1 MAADPELAVAQ
12 AAVTMINPELGPF
25 LSRLPDELLIY
36 IFSIVATTLFP
47 PNSRLL
53 NPEIGINPDTFAI
66 LNRHYAIKRIRNVS
80 KTFCAFYMQAF
91 YENLHFVCKKPKTSS
106 YWLSEMQ
113 TTRPPMLP
121 PSQMRHFLR
130 TARIEITLE
139 NNYQGDYE
147 PYPGNPGR
155 RMRRRHKIQSLEQL
169 MALCPSA
176 RVLARLTHPAS
187 GFCNLS
193 HLELVVHVDL
203 TGHPLDDEFLSVLE
217 EANFVVK
224 AKKVTLSGTVTLPAK
239 TKDYNPNLFQ
249 KVQEKIK
256 VVETG

>member
-130 TARIEITLE
+130 TARIEITLDTS
-139 NNYQGDYE
+139 YQGDYE
-147 PYPGNPGR
+147 PYPGNPDR
-155 RMRRRHKIQSLEQL
+155 RMRRRHKYQNLEQL

-193 HLELVVHVDL
+193 HLELAVHVDL

-224 AKKVTLSGTVTLPAK
+224 AKKVTLSVTDSWLGKEAAMVK
-239 TKDYNPNLFQ
+239 ERIT
-249 KVQEKIK
+249 

>member
-1 MAADPELAVAQ
+1 MAADPKLAVAQ
-12 AAVTMINPELGPF
+12 ATVTMINPELGPS

-53 NPEIGINPDTFAI
+53 NPEIGIDPDTFAI
-66 LNRHYAIKRIRNVS
+66 INRHSALKRIRNVS
-80 KTFCAFYMQAF
+80 KTFCAFFMQAF
-91 YENLHFVCKKPKTSS
+91 YENLHFICKKPKISS
-106 YWLSEMQ
+106 YWMTAVQ
-113 TTRPPMLP
+113 TIRAPMLP

-130 TARIEITLE
+130 TARIEITLDTS
-139 NNYQGDYE
+139 YQGDYE
-147 PYPGNPGR
+147 PYPGNPDR
-155 RMRRRHKIQSLEQL
+155 RMRRRHKYQNLEQL

-193 HLELVVHVDL
+193 HLELAVHVDL

-224 AKKVTLSGTVTLPAK
+224 AKKVTLSVTDSWLGKEAAMVK
-239 TKDYNPNLFQ
+239 ERIT
-249 KVQEKIK
+249 